1 MSHGFLG
8 QQPVRELNSCDW
20 LERQSATAA
29 LDLLLLLLRLTLLCS
44 DQNKYNLQLPHT
56 AVGFKPAHTGSVGR
70 SARQEALT
78 DTGSSSLFTLLHIFY
93 VDQS

>member
-8 QQPVRELNSCDW
+8 QKLTSQPVRELNSCDW

-56 AVGFKPAHTGSVGR
+56 AVGFKPGTLGPLAGQP
-70 SARQEALT
+70 ARKL
-78 DTGSSSLFTLLHIFY
+78 
-93 VDQS
+93 

>member
-8 QQPVRELNSCDW
+8 QKLTSQLVRELNSCDW

-29 LDLLLLLLRLTLLCS
+29 LVLLLLRLTLLCS

-56 AVGFKPAHTGSVGR
+56 AVGFKPGTLGPLAGQP
-70 SARQEALT
+70 ARKL
-78 DTGSSSLFTLLHIFY
+78 
-93 VDQS
+93 